1 MWHWSHSSSSRVS
14 MVFGEDLAPIWQ
26 QGICKNHDDIDISV
40 HVRCVPMESTDV
52 LMPPITT
59 MTPIN
64 WHSADLAWSRSV
76 EFCKVLNIL
85 IISNILT
92 RVWKR
97 DMLLAQGLLMVG
109 NLSTQPFLSALGWQS
124 GTIPN
129 IDLIAGL
136 ILGLHPRG
144 LHFSFLAGCPKSHFL
159 GWYRN
164 FLVYWYFI
172 LDNQVV
178 NSTCPKDKLGW
189 IWRAG
194 NP

>member
-85 IISNILT
+85 IILNILT
-92 RVWKR
+92 SVWKR

-109 NLSTQPFLSALGWQS
+109 NLSTQPFLSDLGWQS

-129 IDLIAGL
+129 IDVIPGL
-136 ILGLHPRG
+136 ILSLR
-144 LHFSFLAGCPKSHFL
+144 
-159 GWYRN
+159 
-164 FLVYWYFI
+164 
-172 LDNQVV
+172 
-178 NSTCPKDKLGW
+178 NSTQHIGGHSVHQWACLWWSAINFGGPKKYA
-189 IWRAG
+189 IIKRRY
-194 NP
+194 NHYFTR